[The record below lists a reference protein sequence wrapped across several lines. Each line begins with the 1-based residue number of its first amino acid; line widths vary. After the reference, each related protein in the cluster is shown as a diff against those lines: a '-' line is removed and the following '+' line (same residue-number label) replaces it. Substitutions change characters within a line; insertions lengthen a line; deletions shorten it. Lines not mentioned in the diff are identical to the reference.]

1 MITHPEY
8 PNLLFFRSLQH
19 FDKKIQHFST
29 TRNGGVSSGSF
40 ESLNLGNYSDDSS
53 LNIFENR
60 TRVAR
65 NFHLEA
71 EKLMTPHQTHGNQ
84 VLLVDQAFLNLTNRS
99 KIEKSYGY
107 DASIT
112 CERGFFLCVTTA
124 DCVPI
129 LLYDQ
134 EKKAVAAI
142 HAGWRSTAGRIVENT
157 INAMKTHFGTSP
169 ENIVAAIGPAIGIE
183 HYEVGSEVITAL
195 QKNGIEMNDADAVF
209 YHNSSNGKA
218 HIDLKEIN
226 KQTLIKMGVPTD
238 QIEKTSYC
246 TYSNENMFFSARRQ
260 SIHSGRMLTGI
271 MLR

>member
-8 PNLLFFRSLQH
+8 LNLLFFRSLQY
-19 FDKKIQHFST
+19 FDTKIQHFST
-29 TRNGGVSSGSF
+29 TRNGGVSSGAF

-71 EKLMTPHQTHGNQ
+71 DQLMTPHQTHGNK
-84 VLLVDQAFLNLTNRS
+84 VLLVDHAFLNLSNRS

-112 CERGFFLCVTTA
+112 RESGFFLCVTTA

-129 LLYDQ
+129 LLYDK
-134 EKKAVAAI
+134 EKEAIAAI
-142 HAGWRSTAGRIVENT
+142 HAGWRSTAGQIVENT
-157 INAMKTHFGTSP
+157 INAMKTHFGTST

-183 HYEVGSEVITAL
+183 HYEVGSEVIAAF
-195 QKNGIEMNDADAVF
+195 QKNGIEMNDAVC
-209 YHNSSNGKA
+209 YQNSNSGKS
-218 HIDLKEIN
+218 HVDLKEIN
-226 KQTLIKMGVPTD
+226 KQILTKMGVPAD